1 MAFKLSERFLQVISF
16 YVLLTLFPIIA
27 FEYGMLKKVLP
38 SQNKVADM
46 YALLSVFVGVIWH
59 IVGEGYVRTGKFK
72 ISV

>member
-1 MAFKLSERFLQVISF
+1 MTFKLSERFLQVIFF

-38 SQNKVADM
+38 SQNKVGDM
-46 YALLSVFVGVIWH
+46 YALLSVFVGVMWH
-59 IVGEGYVRTGKFK
+59 IVGDRYVKTGKLE